1 MVSFISSPRN
11 SKQVLD
17 APRLL
22 RHGGLS
28 EYQRNYHAD
37 YAQNQAGNE
46 HWNETSART
55 GILGFYLYFN
65 SFGLFLVHNCL
76 SFRIRMVV
84 ESRLLVIFQRAMTGY
99 RVLQPR
105 FL

>member
-1 MVSFISSPRN
+1 MVNFISSPGN

-17 APRLL
+17 ARRLL
-22 RHGGLS
+22 RQGGLG
-28 EYQRNYHAD
+28 EYQRNYHTD
-37 YAQNQAGNE
+37 YAQNKAGNE

-55 GILGFYLYFN
+55 GILCFYLYFN

-76 SFRIRMVV
+76 SFGIRMVV
-84 ESRLLVIFQRAMTGY
+84 ESRFFVTFQRAMTGY
-99 RVLQPR
+99 RVLQSR